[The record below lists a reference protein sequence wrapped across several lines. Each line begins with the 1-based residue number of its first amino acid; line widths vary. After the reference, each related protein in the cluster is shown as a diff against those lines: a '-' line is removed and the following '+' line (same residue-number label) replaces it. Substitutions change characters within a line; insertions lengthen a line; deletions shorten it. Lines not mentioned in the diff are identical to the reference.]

1 MTASTLSPGRRIWL
15 NGRFLPEDRPAIH
28 PLDRGFLYG
37 DGLFETLRAEEGRP
51 LYLAPHLDRLKRGAG
66 ELRLNLPRDLRWD
79 ETIARLLQVNGLC
92 EGAARVK
99 IIVTRG
105 QEPPLGLPPARRP
118 TLLLCAERYQPP
130 SVRDYLEGWRLYCGL
145 NAYSPPLARYKS
157 LNYLLYLCAR
167 QAALDAGCHEAVV
180 LDPGG
185 WVSETAAGS
194 LLCRSAGSWW
204 TPESPHQLA
213 GITLQQVRR
222 LLGRQGA
229 IVETLAAR
237 LADLRNA
244 DTVWVLNAL
253 IGVMPA
259 VRIDGQIIPDPLH
272 DAADRIRGLL
282 LAGS

>member
-1 MTASTLSPGRRIWL
+1 MSESITPSGTQLWL
-15 NGRFLPEDRPAIH
+15 NGRFVPEDRPAIH

-51 LYLAPHLDRLKRGAG
+51 LYFAPHLDRLKRGAD
-66 ELRLNLPRDLRWD
+66 ELHLNLPGDLRWD
-79 ETIARLLQVNGLC
+79 ETIVRLLHVNGLC

-105 QEPPLGLPPARRP
+105 KEPQLGLPLARRP
-118 TLLLCAERYQPP
+118 TLLLSAERYQPP
-130 SVRDYLEGWRLYCGL
+130 SARDYLEGWRLHCGL
-145 NAYSPPLARYKS
+145 NAYAPPLARYKS
-157 LNYLLYLCAR
+157 LNYLFYLCAR

-180 LDPGG
+180 LDPEGR
-185 WVSETAAGS
+185 VCETAAGS

-204 TPESPHQLA
+204 SPESPHQLA

-222 LLGRQGA
+222 LLGRDGT
-229 IVETLAAR
+229 VVDTLAAR
-237 LADLRNA
+237 PADLRNA

-253 IGVMPA
+253 IGVIPA
-259 VRIDGQIIPDPLH
+259 ARIDDQIIPEPLH
-272 DAADRIRGLL
+272 NAADRIRGLL